1 MASLGSVRQWHDETD
16 VLVCGYGLAG
26 AAAAIE
32 AHDLDPQADVLV
44 LEKMPERFQGGNSR
58 ASGQSLLISK
68 DAEALKAYQRAMS
81 VSNPI
86 PEDMLDAWAKR
97 MVELEPYI
105 EARAKEAGARYLH
118 GSGWSDKGVI
128 LEFPEYGAEQ
138 AVAHNATI
146 LPVPS
151 GVWLTFA
158 ANVARRPRIRRRF
171 ETRVVD
177 LVQDP
182 DTLEVFGVVVE
193 SGGERRCIRARR
205 GVVMCTGGFENNLQ
219 MQRDYFGLQEA
230 FPLGTPGN
238 TGDGLKILQK
248 AGADMWHL
256 RNQGQSGGIW
266 PGLRFPGHPTV
277 FLRQLF
283 WQSFSWIDI
292 GADHR
297 RFFDETWEWQLTH
310 YKQRVHGQWI
320 DTPHHRV
327 TPMHMLF
334 DDTTRQH
341 NTLITKIMTWNAVV
355 ENYAW
360 SDDNSAEV
368 AKGWIIQAGSI
379 EELATKIGRD
389 PAAVAATVRDYNAAC
404 AAGRDPEFGRDPQT
418 LQALA
423 KPPYY
428 AVEIVPAIVCTGGG
442 ARRNIE
448 SEVLDHAG
456 RPIPRLYEAG
466 ELGSMFS
473 NLYQNGSYLTEAM
486 ISGRA
491 AGANAVRLASWPAA
505 QAA

>member
-1 MASLGSVRQWHDETD
+1 MASPSSVRHWHDETD
-16 VLVCGYGLAG
+16 VLICGFGLAG

-32 AHDLDPQADVLV
+32 AHDLDPTADVLV
-44 LEKMPERFQGGNSR
+44 IEKMPEEFQGGNSR

-68 DAEALKAYQRAMS
+68 NAEALKSYQRAMS
-81 VSNPI
+81 QPNPI
-86 PEDMLDAWAKR
+86 PEDMLDAWARR
-97 MVELEPYI
+97 MVDLEPYI

-118 GSGWSDKGVI
+118 GTGWSERGVV
-128 LEFPEYGAEQ
+128 LEFPEYGAAE
-138 AVAHNATI
+138 AVQHSATI

-158 ANVARRPRIRRRF
+158 ACVRQRPRIRVQF
-171 ETRVVD
+171 ETPIVD

-182 DTLEVFGVVVE
+182 DSLEVFGAIVTVR
-193 SGGERRCIRARR
+193 GERRAIRARR

-219 MQRDYFGLQEA
+219 MQRDYFGLSEIH
-230 FPLGTPGN
+230 PLGTPGN

-266 PGLRFPGHPTV
+266 PGLRYPGHPTV

-283 WQSFSWIDI
+283 WQTFSWIDI

-327 TPMHMLF
+327 VPMHMVF
-334 DDTTRQH
+334 DETTRAH
-341 NTLITKIMTWNAVV
+341 NQLITTIMTWNIVTHR
-355 ENYAW
+355 YSW
-360 SDDNSAEV
+360 SEDNSAEV
-368 AKGWIIQAGSI
+368 AKGWILKADSI
-379 EELATKIGRD
+379 EELAAKMGRD
-389 PAAVAATVRDYNAAC
+389 VAAVKATVDGYNAAC
-404 AAGRDPEFGRDPQT
+404 ARGRDDEFGRNPQT
-418 LQALA
+418 LQPIVKA
-423 KPPYY
+423 PFY
-428 AVEIVPAIVCTGGG
+428 AVEIVPAVVCTGGG

-456 RPIPRLYEAG
+456 NAIPRLYEAG

-491 AGANAVRLASWPAA
+491 AGANAVRRAPWQASRAA
-505 QAA
+505 